1 MGKEVMKLKN
11 RKGFSLVELLAV
23 IVIVGILATLAVVGV
38 SRYLDR
44 ARIEK
49 VSQNRKN
56 VAMAAQL
63 YLQSNRDLLP
73 KNIGE
78 AKRIPLSDLRSTNYL
93 KEDVTNDRGED
104 CMENSVV
111 RVYKYDDKDYSYTTY
126 LYCGNDEVPAEDP
139 VPVPAVENFAFSDK
153 KNKSGN
159 GDLSDVRNASFSFTI
174 KGAKEDDTVG
184 IYSYRYVIYVKKG
197 SDAEYTEI
205 FNSEYLKGGLE
216 PKIEI
221 ASKSLSSYVDLT
233 GYTMFLV
240 KVDVLNEQGGKLEWS
255 SDLETT
261 DGFEDNTPPICGN
274 IYGDDKN
281 NNDWINKATFAAG
294 TNTSAD
300 DKRVYPGRV
309 SVECSD
315 GAGSGCKRDLFTK
328 TWPNNDMS
336 DSGKVNYKYG
346 ARWGYITISDNA
358 VNGSEG
364 NNVTKCY
371 VRVNVDLQAP
381 TVTLYAYNAKTYNTD
396 RSDPNTGNV
405 AKVTAKDAE
414 NVNGEVPN
422 ATIKADDY
430 KNNTGVTN
438 EKWLNLANYP
448 EGLVFD
454 AEVTDNLY
462 LDRWTWEVNNA
473 YVAGSTSNT
482 NIRESAS
489 AANVSNENGSKV
501 SGNFSENVNNNQVT
515 NDTELVEQERGD
527 VTGTINGV
535 KLYMEGKRYGKLTVY
550 DKAGNMTIIHVYAN
564 LDRTAPPVPVV
575 SYAYQDDTSEEY
587 IAALPSDAENTHWI
601 NHKLYAYIKDQKTD
615 AEGPNNTGRD
625 LSGWDKFIYKYKQ
638 QGQAEKEI
646 TTINTYTFG
655 LGNEMNDEGKHT
667 NRYYS
672 CDKAGN
678 CSGLSRLE
686 YIKIDLTKPT
696 CGIKKTYNGT
706 TGPNAAGWLKEGQSV
721 LFEHTCQDEQATA
734 SKCNPSKYKDEKKLY
749 DYDINTNKAG
759 VKDDNKGGYVY
770 DYAGNRSDECPKNE
784 TVKIDTQK
792 PTCES
797 KPTYSGT
804 NGPNAAGWLKIGES
818 VTLSVACDDAFVNGV
833 ASGCNDNDE
842 HNKAKFTYDT
852 DINTTEAG
860 PLGVGQGKG
869 GVAYDIAGNVS
880 TECGKTTVK
889 IDHTAPTCS
898 TAIEY
903 GTGSDANHYTRAS
916 GDIRKNEWLGLVDG
930 TNTNNKKMAKVSQV
944 CTEHPNNNVSSGCAG
959 GEKSFIYATEINTT
973 TAGASGSGNGG
984 GKIYDVAGN
993 GSANC
998 PADKTVR
1005 IDYTAPTC
1013 TASATTDTAYTG
1025 AAYSGNWTNKTVFLN
1040 GVCSENG
1047 NIKSGCVANKNV
1059 AISADVS
1066 GNIGYNV
1073 TTYSENARVY
1083 DKAGNYCNCN
1093 KTFTVRVDKT
1103 LPVVQCSV
1111 NARYVNDNDNTF
1123 VVTSTSYDPNINGA
1137 HSDIKTTTYSLEGS
1151 GYGSNNSKKLTCQ
1164 TNQRTATASVKLVD
1178 QAGNEATDTC
1188 SGSVIVPGCCQG
1200 VDGWAWKD
1208 GTTCNASCGWEGTL
1222 DRHKDSPYNG
1232 QVCQTTPS
1240 GGAACNRRD
1249 CCSSVHYSSESG
1261 CSRSCGGGTKT
1272 VYNISNYN
1280 GQACNSVVS
1289 CNTQACIEKSSTY
1302 CQPSLGWSSGYNC
1315 YFTTKPGCEMTSAN
1329 QGVLETNRQL
1339 RVYITG
1345 TNRIKVWYA
1354 SGIYIWH
1361 GSQSGSTSWTTK
1373 WCGGSKRHC
1382 TSLNSCS
1389 SAWCCTG
1396 TGC

>member
-38 SRYLDR
+38 TRYLDR
-44 ARIEK
+44 ARAEK

-126 LYCGNDEVPAEDP
+126 LYCGNDVVPAEDP

-153 KNKSGN
+153 KHKSGN

-174 KGAKEDDTVG
+174 KGAKDDDTVG

-315 GAGSGCKRDLFTK
+315 GAGSGCKRELFTK

-381 TVTLYAYNAKTYNTD
+381 TVTLYAYNAKTYSTD
-396 RSDPNTGNV
+396 RNDPNTGNV

-454 AEVTDNLY
+454 ADVTDNLY
-462 LDRWTWEVNNA
+462 LDRWTWEVNDA
-473 YVAGSTSNT
+473 YVAGGTSNT

-515 NDTELVEQERGD
+515 NDSELVEQERGD

-564 LDRTAPPVPVV
+564 LDRTAPPVPEV
-575 SYAYQDDTSEEY
+575 SYAYQDDTNTAY
-587 IAALPSDAENTHWI
+587 YAALPNDGENTHWI

-625 LSGWDKFIYKYKQ
+625 LSGWDKFVYKYKQ

-646 TTINTYTFG
+646 TTVNTYTFG

-706 TGPNAAGWLKEGQSV
+706 TGPNGAGWLKEGQSV
-721 LFEHTCQDEQATA
+721 LFEHTCQDDQATA
-734 SKCNPSKYKDEKKLY
+734 SKCNPSKYQEEKKLY
-749 DYDINTNKAG
+749 DYDINTTKAG

-784 TVKIDTQK
+784 TVKIDTKK
-792 PTCES
+792 PTCNA

-804 NGPNAAGWLKIGES
+804 NGPNSAGWLKIGES
-818 VTLSVACDDAFVNGV
+818 VTVSIACDDALVNGV
-833 ASGCNDNDE
+833 ASGCDGNNE
-842 HNKAKFTYDT
+842 SNKAKKVYDY
-852 DINTTEAG
+852 DINTTQAG
-860 PLGVGQGKG
+860 PLGVGNGNGGK
-869 GVAYDIAGNVS
+869 AYDIAGNVS
-880 TECGKTTVK
+880 DECGKMTVK
-889 IDHTAPTCS
+889 IDHKAPTCTTS
-898 TAIEY
+898 IEY
-903 GTGSDANHYTRAS
+903 GTGKDANSYVRS
-916 GDIRKNEWLGLVDG
+916 GSDLRTADGWLGLVDN
-930 TNTNNKKMAKVSQV
+930 NTNNKKMAKVSQV
-944 CTEHPNNNVSSGCAG
+944 CTENPVNSVGSGCAG
-959 GEKSFIYATEINTT
+959 GEKSYIYASEINTT
-973 TAGASGSGNGG
+973 TAGAGGSGNGG

-993 GSANC
+993 GSENC
-998 PADKTVR
+998 PTDKTVR

-1013 TASATTDTAYTG
+1013 TATATTDTAITG
-1025 AAYSGNWTNKTVFLN
+1025 TAYNGNWTNKTVFLN
-1040 GVCSENG
+1040 GICNETG
-1047 NIKSGCVANKNV
+1047 NIKSGCKGNKSV
-1059 AISADVS
+1059 SITADTSA
-1066 GNIGYNV
+1066 NIGYNT

-1083 DKAGNYCNCN
+1083 DAAGNYCNCN

-1103 LPVVQCSV
+1103 PAVVQCSLT
-1111 NARYVNDNDNTF
+1111 NPRYASDNDNNF
-1123 VVTSTSYDPNINGA
+1123 VVDANSSYDKTVNGA
-1137 HSDIKTTTYSLEGS
+1137 TSGIKSITYSLDG
-1151 GYGSNNSKKLTCQ
+1151 GAYGSNSSKKLTCQ
-1164 TNQRTATASVKLVD
+1164 TNQRTATASVKIID
-1178 QAGNEATDTC
+1178 NAGNEVTGAC
-1188 SGSVIVPGCCQG
+1188 GGSVVVPGCCQG
-1200 VDGWAWKD
+1200 VDNWPWQD
-1208 GTTCNASCGWEGTL
+1208 GTTCTQQCGWEGTF
-1222 DRHKDSPYNG
+1222 DRHKNSPYNG
-1232 QVCQTTPS
+1232 QVCVNQGS
-1240 GGAACNRRD
+1240 GGSACNRRD
-1249 CCSSVHYSSESG
+1249 CCSSVHYSWETG
-1261 CSRSCGGGTKT
+1261 CSRGCGGGTKT

-1280 GQACNSVVS
+1280 GQSCPQYNVA
-1289 CNTQACIEKSSTY
+1289 CNTQACINKGKYY
-1302 CQPSLGWSSGYNC
+1302 CQPKIGWSSGKNC
-1315 YFTTKPGCEMTSAN
+1315 YFWTNSGCEMTRAN
-1329 QGVLETNRQL
+1329 TGTLENANRL
-1339 RVYITG
+1339 RVYISG
-1345 TNRIKVWYA
+1345 SAWVKVWFQ
-1354 SGIYIWH
+1354 SGIYVWN
-1361 GSQSGSTSWTTK
+1361 GTQSDACSWTTY
-1373 WCGGSKRHC
+1373 WCSGRHC
-1382 TSLNSCS
+1382 TPCGGCS
-1389 SAWCCTG
+1389 HCRGACT
-1396 TGC
+1396 